1 MQLHTAI
8 RLQVSKSNLF
18 YSETRGTRSKTGN
31 NMQTI
36 MLIRLAPEN
45 ELRYVIGVIQQY
57 VGDIHATD
65 LLNNTLRY
73 AGVNTSE

>member
-18 YSETRGTRSKTGN
+18 YSGTSETRSKTGN
-31 NMQTI
+31 DMQI

-65 LLNNTLRY
+65 LLT
-73 AGVNTSE
+73 TH